1 MGERVA
7 VARAIHLE
15 HSFDRLHAAKL
26 EQVYAILVPDYVRVA
41 GKRGNLIGADDAD
54 GSDLGTGILRQAEGG
69 EHDCQPDG
77 SADRL
82 RPRARIQRAR

>member
-26 EQVYAILVPDYVRVA
+26 EQVYAILVPDCVRVA
-41 GKRGNLIGADDAD
+41 GKRGNLTGADDAG
-54 GSDLGTGILRQAEGG
+54 GSNLRPRILRQAEGG

-77 SADRL
+77 GADRF